1 MNKYKI
7 LMENASLVSLSV
19 CVACAHARV
28 VVVVVR
34 VLSVAMHGP
43 FGLDASI
50 RVQEST
56 GFTQLEN
63 KNRHM

>member
-1 MNKYKI
+1 MIKYKI

-19 CVACAHARV
+19 CVACAHVRV
-28 VVVVVR
+28 VVVAG
-34 VLSVAMHGP
+34 VLSLAMHGP

-50 RVQEST
+50 QVQEST